1 MSKSERWSS
10 ASSDS
15 DVSFVLFGGN
25 SRAKLLCKSLSSGIV
40 FGPLSKNLRC
50 TVYIGRTN
58 GLYDMISIW
67 RCNIAYISRYTGDH
81 RGEIQGSN
89 AIHEILKERI
99 AFLSGIHATARYN
112 NTMSSHYYNRGRVIK
127 GHIYHRF

>member
-25 SRAKLLCKSLSSGIV
+25 VCTELLYKSLSNGVCIWPV
-40 FGPLSKNLRC
+40 RERLVVC
-50 TVYIGRTN
+50 GRYRRYKW
-58 GLYDMISIW
+58 LYDMISIR
-67 RCNIAYISRYTGDH
+67 RCNIAHISRYTGEH

-99 AFLSGIHATARYN
+99 AFLSGTWQSN
-112 NTMSSHYYNRGRVIK
+112 NIMFSYYIVTIGDM
-127 GHIYHRF
+127 